1 MSPDPVAVS
10 PDPVAV
16 SPDPVAAWSGL
27 LDRFEE
33 EIRRVNR
40 GESPETA
47 DLSDWTEPDDFPPL
61 PAELGGRAR
70 SILERQRST
79 AERAAAARREIG
91 RELAVVRAIP
101 ATSGTQLP
109 RYIDR
114 LA

>member
-1 MSPDPVAVS
+1 VSPESTAGPTAAGPVAV
-10 PDPVAV
+10 
-16 SPDPVAAWSGL
+16 WTGL

-40 GESPETA
+40 GESAGLPEW
-47 DLSDWTEPDDFPPL
+47 SEPSDFPPL
-61 PAELGGRAR
+61 PAALAGRAR

-79 AERAAAARREIG
+79 AERASAARREIG
-91 RELAVVRAIP
+91 RELAAVRAIP
-101 ATSGTQLP
+101 TTTGSKLP

>member
-1 MSPDPVAVS
+1 VS
-10 PDPVAV
+10 PDPIDV
-16 SPDPVAAWSGL
+16 SPDPIAAWSGL

-40 GESPETA
+40 GESGRGESAETA
-47 DLSDWTEPDDFPPL
+47 DLPDWTEPDDFPPL

-91 RELAVVRAIP
+91 RELAAVRAIP